1 MISLTNNLLVNNDS
15 TGVLLRAESAAW
27 GKSGSN
33 GGKVTFNL
41 SRQAAEGDIVADSVS
56 TVAMTLA
63 DGSSYKGTINGANQ
77 AGKITLTLDE
87 DSVVVLTGDSYVDS
101 LSNALSDNS
110 NIYLNGYTLYV
121 GGTALSAN
129 DGTAPEVTAAADAGA
144 TGTAQTVSQSDS
156 GDYTMVLVIAG
167 LVILLAAAGCTGY
180 FILKGRKDKTAA
192 K

>member
-1 MISLTNNLLVNNDS
+1 M
-15 TGVLLRAESAAW
+15 
-27 GKSGSN
+27 
-33 GGKVTFNL
+33 TFNL